1 LSENVRYFLEVAGEK
16 DCLVIAGGN
25 PDYQIVHPRVF
36 YAGQLDWKS
45 LISLYKRS
53 SHFIHLSWLDHCPNV
68 VIDARA
74 AGCHIICSSSGGT
87 SEIAGTK
94 STIIKEE
101 EWDLTPL
108 KLYSPPEIDFSNFYS
123 QDFSSEI
130 DMHTVSEEYIKVLKE
145 VSL

>member
-1 LSENVRYFLEVAGEK
+1 MLAVAGKGSGSESLNYRFNERIK
-16 DCLVIAGGN
+16 FLDEL
-25 PDYQIVHPRVF
+25 DYM
-36 YAGQLDWKS
+36 S

-53 SHFIHLSWLDHCPNV
+53 STFVHLAYLDHCPNV